1 MRRPVASEARTGPT
15 STSTPTGVVES
26 ISAVDL
32 GRFTSSRVERAI
44 EVVVGFGCSL
54 LGAQGLAAAVGGAET
69 ADALHPVLELF
80 VFVPLGLMIVACF
93 TGRAVKLFAALFSL
107 VGVVGIAVWPIVHHS
122 PVSGQEQP
130 WIFFLLNV
138 ITAATLLAFPLV
150 WQIVLVVFVPLE
162 WLVVRLVQSTG
173 APFDV
178 PLFLLEASFALVLGS
193 IVVTLGW
200 LFRRVAAT
208 VDRRRAEADAS
219 YAEAIA
225 ADAAEQ
231 ERLAVGA
238 LMHDSVLSALIA
250 AARGHSSRERL
261 LAVSMAS
268 EALTRLADAE
278 QDASMG
284 PEGPVSLVVIAQQ
297 LQRVAEDLGV
307 TITVPAPEVAVP
319 SDVARALAMAGVQA
333 ITNAVEH
340 AGGTGLAASITAT
353 DDPPR
358 VQVTVSDCGSGFDTS
373 KVPDDRL
380 GISASIMAR
389 MAAVR
394 GRAAVDSGRDGT
406 TVTLTWTASERVA

>member
-1 MRRPVASEARTGPT
+1 
-15 STSTPTGVVES
+15 
-26 ISAVDL
+26 
-32 GRFTSSRVERAI
+32 
-44 EVVVGFGCSL
+44 
-54 LGAQGLAAAVGGAET
+54 
-69 ADALHPVLELF
+69 
-80 VFVPLGLMIVACF
+80 
-93 TGRAVKLFAALFSL
+93 
-107 VGVVGIAVWPIVHHS
+107 
-122 PVSGQEQP
+122 VSGEVQP

-150 WQIVLVVFVPLE
+150 WQVVLVFFVPIE
-162 WLVVRLVQSTG
+162 WLVVRLVQSSG

-225 ADAAEQ
+225 VDAAEQ

-250 AARGHSSRERL
+250 AARGHSSRERQ

-278 QDASMG
+278 HDASMG
-284 PEGPVSLVVIAQQ
+284 PEGPVALVVIAQQ
-297 LQRVAEDLGV
+297 LQRVADDLGV
-307 TITVPAPEVAVP
+307 SITVPAPEGAAVP
-319 SDVARALAMAGVQA
+319 SAVARALALAGVQA

-340 AGGTGLAASITAT
+340 AGGAGLEASISAT
-353 DDPPR
+353 REPLR
-358 VQVTVSDCGSGFDTS
+358 VQVMVSDRGSGFDTS

-394 GRAAVDSGRDGT
+394 GRASVQSGRDGT
-406 TVTLTWTASERVA
+406 TVTLSWTASEQVE

>member
-1 MRRPVASEARTGPT
+1 M
-15 STSTPTGVVES
+15 
-26 ISAVDL
+26 SAADL

-44 EVVVGFGCSL
+44 EVVVGFGCTL
-54 LGAQGLAAAVGGAET
+54 LGAQAIAAAVGGAEL
-69 ADALHPVLELF
+69 ADTVHPLMELF

-93 TGRAVKLFAALFSL
+93 TGRAVKIFASLFAV
-107 VGVVGIAVWPIVHHS
+107 VGVAGIALWPLAH
-122 PVSGQEQP
+122 PAETASGEVQP

-138 ITAATLLAFPLV
+138 INAATLLAFPLV
-150 WQIVLVVFVPLE
+150 WQIVLVFFVPIE
-162 WLVVRLVQSTG
+162 WLVVRVMQSGG

-225 ADAAEQ
+225 VDAAEQ

-250 AARGHSSRERL
+250 AARGHSPRERL

-278 QDASMG
+278 HDASMG
-284 PEGPVSLVVIAQQ
+284 PEGPVALAVVAQQ
-297 LQRVAEDLGV
+297 LQRVADDLGV
-307 TITVPAPEVAVP
+307 SITVPAPEATAVP
-319 SDVARALAMAGVQA
+319 SAVARALAMAGVQA

-340 AGGTGLAASITAT
+340 AGGAGLKASVTAT
-353 DDPPR
+353 HDPLR
-358 VQVTVSDCGSGFDTS
+358 VEVTVSDRGSGFDTS

-394 GRAAVDSGRDGT
+394 GRASVDSGRDGT
-406 TVTLTWTASERVA
+406 TVTLTWTASEQVV

>member
-1 MRRPVASEARTGPT
+1 M
-15 STSTPTGVVES
+15 
-26 ISAVDL
+26 SAVDL

-54 LGAQGLAAAVGGAET
+54 LGAQGLAAALGGAET
-69 ADALHPVLELF
+69 ADSWHPLLELI

-93 TGRAVKLFAALFSL
+93 TGRAVKLFAALFS
-107 VGVVGIAVWPIVHHS
+107 VVGIVGIALWPFIHGAGTM
-122 PVSGQEQP
+122 SGEEQP

-150 WQIVLVVFVPLE
+150 WQVVLAFFVPLE
-162 WLVVRLVQSTG
+162 WLVVRLVGSSGQ
-173 APFDV
+173 PLDV
-178 PLFLLEASFALVLGS
+178 PMFLLEASFALVLGS

-219 YAEAIA
+219 YAEAVA

-250 AARGHSSRERL
+250 AARGHSPRERL

-284 PEGPVSLVVIAQQ
+284 PEGPVALVVIAQQ
-297 LQRVAEDLGV
+297 LQRVAADLGV
-307 TITVPAPEVAVP
+307 PITVPCPDAAAVP
-319 SDVARALAMAGVQA
+319 SAVARALAMAGVQA

-340 AGGTGLAASITAT
+340 AGGAGLAASVTAT
-353 DDPPR
+353 RDPLR
-358 VQVTVSDCGSGFDTS
+358 VQVTVSDRGSGFDTS
-373 KVPDDRL
+373 HVPDDRL

-394 GRAAVDSGRDGT
+394 GRAFVDSGRDGT
-406 TVTLTWTASERVA
+406 TVTLTWTASEPVV